1 MPRASKKQL
10 SKTIYEELDDH
21 FSYLISSLQSP
32 NDIDIFF
39 NDFLS
44 AEEKTMLTKRL
55 MLHLMLE
62 SGYQT
67 PAIKAVL
74 GMSFETIRVH
84 RNIWGKGG
92 KTYKAMLQK
101 LVKREK
107 AKLFWKKVE
116 SILKPLN
123 LALHAESD
131 MKARAKLLNRNYD

>member
-10 SKTIYEELDDH
+10 SKNIYKELDDH
-21 FSYLISSLQSP
+21 FSSLISSLQSP
-32 NDIDIFF
+32 NDIDGFF

-62 SGYQT
+62 NGYQT

-84 RNIWGKGG
+84 KNI
-92 KTYKAMLQK
+92 
-101 LVKREK
+101 
-107 AKLFWKKVE
+107 
-116 SILKPLN
+116 
-123 LALHAESD
+123 
-131 MKARAKLLNRNYD
+131 